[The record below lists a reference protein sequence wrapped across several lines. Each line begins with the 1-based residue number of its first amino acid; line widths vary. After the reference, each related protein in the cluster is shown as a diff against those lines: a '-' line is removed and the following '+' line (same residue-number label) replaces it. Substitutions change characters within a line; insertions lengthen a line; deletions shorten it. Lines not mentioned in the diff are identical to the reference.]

1 MESRAPNGPP
11 LANTVHRK
19 TLYWTGCLPP
29 YRHTLS
35 SWGWLTGILVI
46 VMVTWSCGTTSDNAL
61 RVLAII
67 ILKMQ
72 MTVSELC
79 SWEKKL
85 FANELSLIRLQRPWN
100 VLVFLYVQLWSVHVI
115 RTFECSGINRRLGI
129 SGAVLHLEWGWP
141 SCSRL
146 GKVRSGSTVGTFS
159 WKNFLFPSLLLP
171 F

>member
-1 MESRAPNGPP
+1 
-11 LANTVHRK
+11 
-19 TLYWTGCLPP
+19 
-29 YRHTLS
+29 
-35 SWGWLTGILVI
+35 
-46 VMVTWSCGTTSDNAL
+46 MVTWSCGTASDIAL

-67 ILKMQ
+67 ILKIQ

-129 SGAVLHLEWGWP
+129 SGAVLHLE
-141 SCSRL
+141 
-146 GKVRSGSTVGTFS
+146 
-159 WKNFLFPSLLLP
+159 
-171 F
+171 